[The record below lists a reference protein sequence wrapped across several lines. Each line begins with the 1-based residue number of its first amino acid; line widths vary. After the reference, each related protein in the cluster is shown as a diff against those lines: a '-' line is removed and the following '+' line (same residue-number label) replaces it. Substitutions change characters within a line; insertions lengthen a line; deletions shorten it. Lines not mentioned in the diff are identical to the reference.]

1 MHSFGIL
8 YLPLGTTA
16 FECPVSHKSHPSFS
30 SRPYT
35 ACFMSSPIS
44 RCLWFCSHLAAF
56 TSSAYSFLPDFQVM
70 QNSDEHLESVLL
82 IPPPP
87 QIRKDKQWF
96 ANKVYSSS
104 SGLREGTGN
113 HPSVIL
119 RIRAPLHGRQGWV
132 KNHKTF
138 LPFWGW
144 VFFTGHCVSCCKP
157 LFSRAPTNS
166 VHTVASVTQLNYV
179 YSYL

>member
-16 FECPVSHKSHPSFS
+16 FECPVSQKSHPSFS

-44 RCLWFCSHLAAF
+44 RWLWFCSHLAAF

-82 IPPPP
+82 IPPPNRLEMTNSDL
-87 QIRKDKQWF
+87 QI
-96 ANKVYSSS
+96 VYSSS

-132 KNHKTF
+132 KQSITKLSYHSEDGFSSLGTVLVAVNLCFPEHQQI
-138 LPFWGW
+138 W
-144 VFFTGHCVSCCKP
+144 FT
-157 LFSRAPTNS
+157 
-166 VHTVASVTQLNYV
+166 
-179 YSYL
+179 